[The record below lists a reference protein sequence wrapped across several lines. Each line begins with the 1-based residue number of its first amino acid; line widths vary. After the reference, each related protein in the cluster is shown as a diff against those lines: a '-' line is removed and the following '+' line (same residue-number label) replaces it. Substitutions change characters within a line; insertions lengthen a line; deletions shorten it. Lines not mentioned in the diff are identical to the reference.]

1 LEDHYLAM
9 QRVDRSPIDVVAT
22 GHPEKDVP
30 IPPGNR
36 IDPAVRREAHREVHQ
51 EVHLEPSNS
60 VAMNPA
66 CHHDGVP
73 QALALEVVLWDTQSH
88 ILHDPVS
95 LMVRLVQHLFEDTS
109 APDPPDQAEATHVP
123 RNVAEERG
131 FHIDHA
137 ATCCTRIV
145 DPSVGLVGLLVLL
158 GLLVRREVV
167 DIVPVGHS
175 RRDIHPAEEGPPLA
189 PLPCVVLNH

>member
-1 LEDHYLAM
+1 M
-9 QRVDRSPIDVVAT
+9 QRVDRPPIDAAAT
-22 GHPEKDVP
+22 GHPEDGP
-30 IPPGNR
+30 THPGNR
-36 IDPAVRREAHREVHQ
+36 IDSAVRREAHREVHQ

-66 CHHDGVP
+66 CHYDGVP
-73 QALALEVVLWDTQSH
+73 QALALEVVLWGTQSH

-109 APDPPDQAEATHVP
+109 APDPPEAEATHVP

-137 ATCCTRIV
+137 ATCTRTV
-145 DPSVGLVGLLVLL
+145 DPSVGLVGLVGLLV
-158 GLLVRREVV
+158 LLVRREVV

-175 RRDIHPAEEGPPLA
+175 RRDIHLAEEGPPLA
-189 PLPCVVLNH
+189 PLPCVVLTH

>member
-1 LEDHYLAM
+1 
-9 QRVDRSPIDVVAT
+9 VDRSPIDAVAT
-22 GHPEKDVP
+22 GHPEADGP

-36 IDPAVRREAHREVHQ
+36 IDSAVRREVHRV
-51 EVHLEPSNS
+51 VHLDPSNS

-66 CHHDGVP
+66 CHYDGVP
-73 QALALEVVLWDTQSH
+73 QALALEVVLWGTQSH

-109 APDPPDQAEATHVP
+109 APEPPEAEATHVP

-137 ATCCTRIV
+137 ATCTQIV
-145 DPSVGLVGLLVLL
+145 DPSVGLVGLLVLA
-158 GLLVRREVV
+158 RREVV
-167 DIVPVGHS
+167 DIVPVGRS
-175 RRDIHPAEEGPPLA
+175 RRDIHQAEEGLPLA
-189 PLPCVVLNH
+189 PLPCVVLTDQVYH